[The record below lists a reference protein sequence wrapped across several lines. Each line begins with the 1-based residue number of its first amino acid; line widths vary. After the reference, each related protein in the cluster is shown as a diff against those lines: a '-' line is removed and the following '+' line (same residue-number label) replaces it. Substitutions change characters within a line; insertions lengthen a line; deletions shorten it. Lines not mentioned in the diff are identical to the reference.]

1 MAVDIGKRNCKA
13 CIMNADASV
22 AWEPKYD
29 DKLTESEIFV
39 YSMVKKYGKFIAVC
53 ESTSNLR
60 LKIYHA
66 FEKYN
71 IGAKLANPLKT
82 KAIAEAKKQILLTL
96 EHLFICLSEGNSGKD
111 ERWKQ
116 EGKIDTNSGSKHGS
130 TTIG

>member
-1 MAVDIGKRNCKA
+1 MGVDIRKRNCKA

-22 AWEPKYD
+22 AWEPKY
-29 DKLTESEIFV
+29 EIFA

-96 EHLFICLSEGNSGKD
+96 DTCSFAYLKEILGRMKDGNK
-111 ERWKQ
+111 KV
-116 EGKIDTNSGSKHGS
+116 SKHGS

>member
-29 DKLTESEIFV
+29 DKLTESEIFA
-39 YSMVKKYGKFIAVC
+39 YSMLKKYGKFIAVC

-96 EHLFICLSEGNSGKD
+96 DTCSFAYLKEILGRMKDGNKKV
-111 ERWKQ
+111 R
-116 EGKIDTNSGSKHGS
+116 
-130 TTIG
+130 

>member
-1 MAVDIGKRNCKA
+1 V
-13 CIMNADASV
+13 
-22 AWEPKYD
+22 
-29 DKLTESEIFV
+29 
-39 YSMVKKYGKFIAVC
+39 
-53 ESTSNLR
+53 
-60 LKIYHA
+60 
-66 FEKYN
+66 
-71 IGAKLANPLKT
+71 ANPLKT

>member
-1 MAVDIGKRNCKA
+1 MAGDIGKGNCKA
-13 CIMNADASV
+13 CILNADASV

-29 DKLTESEIFV
+29 DKLTESEIFA
-39 YSMVKKYGKFIAVC
+39 YSRVKKYGKFIAVC

-60 LKIYHA
+60 LKTYHA
-66 FEKYN
+66 FEIYN

-82 KAIAEAKKQILLTL
+82 KAITEAKKQILLTL
-96 EHLFICLSEGNSGKD
+96 EHSFICLSEGNSGKD

-116 EGKIDTNSGSKHGS
+116 EGKIDTNSGSTHGS